1 MEKNK
6 PLLFLVGGPSML
18 SDTSNQTH
26 EKVCDIFNSAQHSAA
41 GHRKLIQTLL
51 NVHRDCANN
60 GGAEGERG
68 FFMSLVHCMNVMLSV
83 RRSEEV
89 VTRCVRFL
97 VGFIVLSAEKD
108 ETSVLGGPSPTTR
121 LIENLM
127 LYALEGVDSKERW
140 VRVRLGQLMVACV
153 NSVDELSDNVWAAFR
168 EKMTERLFDKEA
180 AVRVQAVHAMS
191 RLQGLSLPE
200 DQDGGDLSVLDIFL
214 ELLAHDPSADVRKA
228 VLGHIEVNERTME
241 SILLRRR
248 DVDVSVRKCF
258 YERKMAQIDV
268 RTLSISQR
276 DAILRSGLRDRDSS
290 VRRACVEMVFG
301 SWIKTANNNLIM
313 LLLSLDV
320 IRNLEVA
327 EWALR
332 SFYEMVPDMFP
343 SFPPAY
349 LQNLTPETA
358 IALRVYCERAGPER
372 APDLLPEMTELAS
385 YIRHH
390 YVSQVSQAEMD
401 EARLESDFIIMEL
414 FKTSRLLDRTD
425 EVGRR
430 VLQELIVEMLSN
442 LELTDQVFMAA
453 LDLLIHLTP
462 DLGDFLQISGQLVSD
477 LHDLYSL
484 PDGPLAPADDL
495 QRSLESLTI
504 REERLQVT
512 EDVRIMAQLRCQE
525 IVAAVYK
532 LPGLSMLTHPVLLD
546 LVNDVVIPAV
556 NSHYAAIQEKGLG
569 ALGLACLL
577 CRDLAEEYM
586 SLFVEFYLHGQEDSK
601 VMALKVCREHIIG
614 DMVLNIVTSSPPLL
628 PSLTSRSF
636 LTCYLHTETVTAP
649 MMEPTR
655 EDG

>member
-191 RLQGLSLPE
+191 RLQGLSLSE
-200 DQDGGDLSVLDIFL
+200 DQDGGELSVLDIFL

-248 DVDVSVRKCF
+248 DVDVGVRKCF

-556 NSHYAAIQEKGLG
+556 NSHYAAIQEKGLS

-586 SLFVEFYLHGQEDSK
+586 PLFVEFYLHGQEDSK
-601 VMALKVCREHIIG
+601 VMALKVCREYIIG
-614 DMVLNIVTSSPPLL
+614 DMVLSIVTSSPPLL
-628 PSLTSRSF
+628 PSLMSRSF